1 MRISDELLMRIGATT
16 VSGLGMM
23 DLVSMEKSEDGRATA
38 KLRFPQLI
46 LSSSIHVFR
55 LSAESSTSGEAILR
69 FLDVDLNLEGVAD
82 EVALKGVELT
92 LDVGTVATAFDLETL
107 EPAHSADLQAE
118 LTEEGSYRGI
128 LQTTPREEDRS
139 RAGDGGGRDFGLVS
153 RLPGSRR
160 IQRPKGQSIRGPN
173 SQGQQTNASRR
184 HLLCQTSRR
193 IFQVLQE
200 NSLRRDTWIRDLKN
214 GHLDNLHAISR
225 KRDCVISTKNDVL
238 NVDIGLGLDNVLGA
252 YHIDVKFGI
261 FGATSDLKLKIES
274 VELIIHALNSFRE
287 ISAQKE
293 PENVL
298 DFDLAVNI
306 KANLGD
312 IDVDV
317 NISAAIDW
325 LVNFIAEKV
334 VSNLKGRIQGM
345 IKDPIRDAI
354 NSIIH
359 GGKLF

>member
-1 MRISDELLMRIGATT
+1 MG
-16 VSGLGMM
+16 
-23 DLVSMEKSEDGRATA
+23 
-38 KLRFPQLI
+38 
-46 LSSSIHVFR
+46 
-55 LSAESSTSGEAILR
+55 
-69 FLDVDLNLEGVAD
+69 
-82 EVALKGVELT
+82 
-92 LDVGTVATAFDLETL
+92 
-107 EPAHSADLQAE
+107 
-118 LTEEGSYRGI
+118 
-128 LQTTPREEDRS
+128 
-139 RAGDGGGRDFGLVS
+139 
-153 RLPGSRR
+153 
-160 IQRPKGQSIRGPN
+160 
-173 SQGQQTNASRR
+173 
-184 HLLCQTSRR
+184 
-193 IFQVLQE
+193 
-200 NSLRRDTWIRDLKN
+200 
-214 GHLDNLHAISR
+214 
-225 KRDCVISTKNDVL
+225 
-238 NVDIGLGLDNVLGA
+238 
-252 YHIDVKFGI
+252 
-261 FGATSDLKLKIES
+261 SDLKLKIES

-325 LVNFIAEKV
+325 LVNFIAEKA